1 VKPTEGKTDAELLD
15 AYNQLKQ
22 PAERRYRIPPTLQ
35 ISAECTLEFHSVPV
49 VQISGRSRKRCGSA
63 TGVRSMS
70 LAETNANLPY
80 GDTSASQGQREFSFG
95 EVLVQEEP

>member
-1 VKPTEGKTDAELLD
+1 
-15 AYNQLKQ
+15 
-22 PAERRYRIPPTLQ
+22 
-35 ISAECTLEFHSVPV
+35 
-49 VQISGRSRKRCGSA
+49 
-63 TGVRSMS
+63 MS